1 MAQQSRT
8 LFFMHDLPQ
17 SSFVNPAIQPQ
28 CRFFVGFPALTS
40 HYFNIS
46 STALSYNDFASGET
60 HIDLSGIPGKL
71 KTVNYVTAEAHLNL
85 FSAGYVYNDFY
96 FSFNIAEKL
105 SATAFYPKN
114 LAEIAINGNDSFVG
128 KTVVTRGLGASAYHF
143 REYSI
148 GVAQDV
154 DWNYQWGVRGKLLFG
169 KANLNSQS
177 SGIRFTTERDSYDLL
192 ADWAYQINTSFP
204 LAIPQVDGEVQLDG
218 IDVQEINLFKYLLN
232 PKNMGF
238 AIDAGFVYRNETVTW
253 SGSVLDFG
261 VLRWKTDV
269 NSFTSNGT
277 FLYEG
282 VTVNDSFD
290 SDEFVET
297 MTDSINNQLTV
308 LLEPVGSYYTFLP
321 AKINLGLNYEFHPKL
336 NAGLLFRTEFYP
348 RGAAPSLTLSL
359 NTIQLD
365 KFIGS
370 VSYSVMN
377 GSFNNLGLGFGIGGK
392 SFMFHAVSDNVLGFL
407 SPQKAHTANIRFGMH
422 FLFGCKQKQRGF
434 KYSGPGCAGILP
446 D

>member
-17 SSFVNPAIQPQ
+17 SSYVNPAIQPK
-28 CRFFVGFPALTS
+28 CVFFVGVPALTS

-46 STALSYNDFASGET
+46 STALSYNDFATDKT
-60 HIDLSGIPGKL
+60 HLDLSRMPDKL
-71 KTVNYVTAEAHLNL
+71 KRINYVTAEVQLNL
-85 FSAGYVYNDFY
+85 LSAGYVHNNFY

-105 SATAFYPKN
+105 SAKAFFPKN
-114 LAEIAINGNDSFVG
+114 LTELVINGNDSFVG
-128 KTVVTRGLGASAYHF
+128 ETMVTRGLGASAYHY

-154 DWNYQWGVRGKLLFG
+154 DWNYQWGVRAKLLFG
-169 KANLNSQS
+169 KANLNSQT
-177 SGIRFTTERDSYDLL
+177 SGIRFTTEGYSYDLQ

-204 LAIPQVDGEVQLDG
+204 LAIQQVDGEVQ
-218 IDVQEINLFKYLLN
+218 IDEIGLQEIDPFKYLLN

-253 SGSVLDFG
+253 SGSMLDFG

-277 FLYEG
+277 FIYEG
-282 VTVNDSFD
+282 VTINDSFN
-290 SDEFVET
+290 SEEFVET
-297 MTDSINNQLTV
+297 MTDSIINQLTV
-308 LLEPVGSYYTFLP
+308 MLEPISSYYTFIP
-321 AKINLGLNYEFHPKL
+321 AKINLGLSYELHPKL

-348 RGAAPSLTLSL
+348 RGATPSLTFSL

-365 KFIGS
+365 KFVGS

-377 GSFNNLGLGFGIGGK
+377 GSFNNFGLGFGIGGE
-392 SFMFHAVSDNVLGFL
+392 SFIFHAISDNVLGFI
-407 SPQKAHTANIRFGMH
+407 SPQNAHTANIRFGLH
-422 FLFGCKQKQRGF
+422 LLFGCKQKHRGF